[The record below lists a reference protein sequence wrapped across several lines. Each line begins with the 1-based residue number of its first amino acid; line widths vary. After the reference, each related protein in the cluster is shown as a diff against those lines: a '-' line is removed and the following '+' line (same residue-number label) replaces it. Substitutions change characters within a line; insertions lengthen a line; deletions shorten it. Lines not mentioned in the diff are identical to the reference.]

1 VWAISLDSRE
11 ELLAAGCEDGY
22 VRLFDI
28 SHGALDY
35 SRSLPGTSGV
45 CCTPVR
51 GRAVPVSSAAL
62 LLMVVLACRPS
73 AGRGVASLGRSA
85 VRSNSSR
92 CVVERCG
99 SDPVVR
105 ECNRRLVCSCS
116 PGLVTGW
123 DLSVV
128 PARPS
133 VRITVAGLGGTKAT
147 PVWSLAVL
155 PYVPV
160 AQLHRAVRAPSRPIP
175 SHPLPSRQVSPV
187 SCPCPGCLV
196 ARVSSRPRSAWCCS
210 DFTVISGNS
219 LGHVQFWDGK
229 MGTGLHAFSDH
240 RADVMSISV
249 CYDVAARRSGERSSQ
264 RAPAAIVTC
273 SVDGKV
279 LTYTPVVDPT
289 TESVRAGSACVTVTV
304 PQLTIVCRRTA
315 VCQTKW
321 ILGGWHRGH
330 SHDVKSVSVSAEGVI
345 ASGGVD
351 TELCLIRLQDIT
363 TLRPVKV
370 RWCARVLRRCQWLWV
385 DSARAVDR
393 CCRLAPRP

>member
-160 AQLHRAVRAPSRPIP
+160 PSHPIP
-175 SHPLPSRQVSPV
+175 SPPVPSSLTSVVSSVSRV
-187 SCPCPGCLV
+187 SCCSRVVTSAFCLV
-196 ARVSSRPRSAWCCS
+196 LQR
-210 DFTVISGNS
+210 
-219 LGHVQFWDGK
+219 
-229 MGTGLHAFSDH
+229 LH
-240 RADVMSISV
+240 
-249 CYDVAARRSGERSSQ
+249 CN
-264 RAPAAIVTC
+264 
-273 SVDGKV
+273 
-279 LTYTPVVDPT
+279 
-289 TESVRAGSACVTVTV
+289 
-304 PQLTIVCRRTA
+304 
-315 VCQTKW
+315 
-321 ILGGWHRGH
+321 
-330 SHDVKSVSVSAEGVI
+330 
-345 ASGGVD
+345 
-351 TELCLIRLQDIT
+351 
-363 TLRPVKV
+363 
-370 RWCARVLRRCQWLWV
+370 
-385 DSARAVDR
+385 
-393 CCRLAPRP
+393 